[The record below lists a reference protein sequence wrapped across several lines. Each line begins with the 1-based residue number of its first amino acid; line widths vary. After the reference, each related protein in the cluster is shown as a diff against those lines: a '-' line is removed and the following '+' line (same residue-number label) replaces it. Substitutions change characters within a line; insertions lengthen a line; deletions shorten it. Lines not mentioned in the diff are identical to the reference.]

1 MDTISS
7 YKSVLKIL
15 IHATGR
21 WIWLELCIERKLKLK
36 IYSSGL
42 AAYLT
47 YNIKIML
54 IRFS

>member
-21 WIWLELCIERKLKLK
+21 WIWLELCIEHKLKLK
-36 IYSSGL
+36 IYSSSL